1 MLDMRHVLIV
11 KLLHPSI
18 WQRTSVFVFVCA
30 GIVRWG
36 IVLLLAHGRVAKC
49 QTWWPVLKN
58 ATTLLNNFGEGQGCW
73 LITWP
78 NPCVRG
84 SRAIRPPS
92 QTKNATTQY
101 PHWRDYPLVTINR
114 KKSPVTFI
122 GTIDIMHQIG
132 SLMHHPDLDCIR
144 YLHPCP

>member
-1 MLDMRHVLIV
+1 MRHVLIV
-11 KLLHPSI
+11 KLLHPTI
-18 WQRTSVFVFVCA
+18 WQWTSVFVFVCA

-78 NPCVRG
+78 NPRVRRSP
-84 SRAIRPPS
+84 SRSSAFRN
-92 QTKNATTQY
+92 QKCNY
-101 PHWRDYPLVTINR
+101 PVSPLARLPTCHYQS

>member
-1 MLDMRHVLIV
+1 MRHVLIV

-18 WQRTSVFVFVCA
+18 WQRTSVSVFICA

-36 IVLLLAHGRVAKC
+36 IVLLLAHGRVTKC

-92 QTKNATTQY
+92 ETKNATTQY

-114 KKSPVTFI
+114 KKKSS
-122 GTIDIMHQIG
+122 H
-132 SLMHHPDLDCIR
+132 LHRNIR
-144 YLHPCP
+144 YYASNRVLNAPP

>member
-1 MLDMRHVLIV
+1 MRHVLIV

-30 GIVRWG
+30 GIIRWG

-84 SRAIRPPS
+84 SRAYVRRRKPKMQLPS
-92 QTKNATTQY
+92 IPTGATT
-101 PHWRDYPLVTINR
+101 HLSLSIE
-114 KKSPVTFI
+114 KKSS
-122 GTIDIMHQIG
+122 H
-132 SLMHHPDLDCIR
+132 LHRNNR
-144 YLHPCP
+144 YYASNRVLNAPP